1 MNWDIKLN
9 EEVDLLRE
17 SVRQFAEKCIAPIAD
32 DIDRSNEFPQHL
44 WRELG
49 DLGLLGMTVPEE
61 YGGSGMSYL
70 AHLVAVEEISRAS
83 ASLGLS
89 YGAHSNLCLN
99 QLKLHGSQ
107 EQKQKYLPKLCSGEH
122 IGALAMSE
130 PGAGSDVVGSMSCHA
145 EKKGDHWI
153 ANGSKMWITNGP
165 DADVLIVYMRTA
177 PKDLGSK
184 AMTAFLVV
192 KGMKGF
198 STAQKLDKL
207 GMRGSN
213 TCELVFKDC
222 EIPVENMICEV
233 NHGVKVLM
241 SGLNLERVVLSGG
254 PLGIMQAALDVTL
267 PYVHEREQFDRP
279 IGMFELMQGKIADMY
294 TALQSSRA
302 FCYRVADNCDKNQ
315 VSRRDTASCIMLASE
330 NAVRVSLEAIQ
341 ALGGNGYINDYPTG
355 RLLRDAKLYDI
366 GAGTNEIRRMLIGRE
381 LFDET
386 ATSI

>member
-130 PGAGSDVVGSMSCHA
+130 SVAGSDVIGSMACHA
-145 EKKGDHWI
+145 EKKGNHWI

-165 DADVLIVYMRTA
+165 DADVLI
-177 PKDLGSK
+177 
-184 AMTAFLVV
+184 
-192 KGMKGF
+192 
-198 STAQKLDKL
+198 
-207 GMRGSN
+207 
-213 TCELVFKDC
+213 
-222 EIPVENMICEV
+222 
-233 NHGVKVLM
+233 
-241 SGLNLERVVLSGG
+241 LS
-254 PLGIMQAALDVTL
+254 
-267 PYVHEREQFDRP
+267 
-279 IGMFELMQGKIADMY
+279 
-294 TALQSSRA
+294 
-302 FCYRVADNCDKNQ
+302 
-315 VSRRDTASCIMLASE
+315 
-330 NAVRVSLEAIQ
+330 
-341 ALGGNGYINDYPTG
+341 
-355 RLLRDAKLYDI
+355 
-366 GAGTNEIRRMLIGRE
+366 LIH
-381 LFDET
+381 
-386 ATSI
+386 I